1 MSIAILNP
9 QEIDCLKTL
18 SARDAGRADPCARA
32 VLRRLLERRLIEPT
46 PGTWLPVPITGHGY
60 HLTAVGQA
68 ALAASL
74 SKC

>member
-1 MSIAILNP
+1 MSIAILTP
-9 QEIDCLKTL
+9 QEIDCLKAL
-18 SARDAGRADPCARA
+18 SARETQRPDPCPRA

-46 PGTWLPVPITGHGY
+46 PGTWLPVPIARHGY
-60 HLTAVGQA
+60 RLTAVGQA

>member
-1 MSIAILNP
+1 MSIAVLDP

-18 SARDAGRADPCARA
+18 SARGTDRQDPCPRA
-32 VLRRLLERRLIEPT
+32 VMRRLLERRLIESA

-60 HLTAVGQA
+60 RLTAVGQA